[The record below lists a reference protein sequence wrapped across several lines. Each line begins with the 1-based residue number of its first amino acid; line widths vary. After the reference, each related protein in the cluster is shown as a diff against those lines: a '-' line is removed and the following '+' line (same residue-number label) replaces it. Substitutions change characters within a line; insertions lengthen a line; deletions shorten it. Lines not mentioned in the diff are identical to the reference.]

1 MNTSRDPHDPNCTAD
16 LGAQY
21 ITATPNY
28 AEKHQSFYEELV
40 SRGILKPFL
49 GSVEGMTIKDEG
61 ICNYVAP
68 QGISSIVK
76 YYLSDSDVL
85 YSRRVTR
92 INLKEGKL
100 EVCSDS
106 GPAEMFD
113 AVVLTMPVPQ
123 ILKLQGDMKS
133 PVTTR
138 VARWRSSRVTLQ
150 RQRPGFDPDYG
161 CSSERILYVLPVT
174 CVGILRV
181 LRFPP
186 ALQKRTVL
194 SESQRQRLEAVRFS
208 SRFALALF
216 YEAGTRIEVPWA
228 AKYIVDNPCVRFISI
243 DSKKRSSESPEV
255 GPSLVVHTT
264 VQFGAENVDKDKD
277 DVEPLILDQL
287 QKVLPGLPTP
297 TSVKCHKWRFSQ
309 VIEAV
314 PNDPGQMTLSF
325 QPLLV
330 IGGDSL
336 THSNFDG
343 CVDSALAVL
352 NVFQRHL

>member
-1 MNTSRDPHDPNCTAD
+1 MMAAAARVLVVGAGLTGGLCAALLLLRGRLRVAVWEAARSPGGRMNTSRDPHDPNCTAD

-133 PVTTR
+133 
-138 VARWRSSRVTLQ
+138 L
-150 RQRPGFDPDYG
+150 
-161 CSSERILYVLPVT
+161 
-174 CVGILRV
+174 
-181 LRFPP
+181 
-186 ALQKRTVL
+186 L

>member
-1 MNTSRDPHDPNCTAD
+1 MMAAAARVLVVGAGLTGGLCAALLLLRGRLRVAVWEAARSPGGRMNTSRDPHDPNCTAD

-133 PVTTR
+133 
-138 VARWRSSRVTLQ
+138 Q
-150 RQRPGFDPDYG
+150 
-161 CSSERILYVLPVT
+161 
-174 CVGILRV
+174 
-181 LRFPP
+181 
-186 ALQKRTVL
+186 
-194 SESQRQRLEAVRFS
+194 
-208 SRFALALF
+208 
-216 YEAGTRIEVPWA
+216 
-228 AKYIVDNPCVRFISI
+228 
-243 DSKKRSSESPEV
+243 SPEV